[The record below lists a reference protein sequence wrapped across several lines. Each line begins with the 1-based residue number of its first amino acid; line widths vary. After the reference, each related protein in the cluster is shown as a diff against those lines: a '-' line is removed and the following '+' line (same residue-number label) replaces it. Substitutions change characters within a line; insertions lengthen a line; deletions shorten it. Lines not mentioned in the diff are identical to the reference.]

1 MKTPKYHEHFGP
13 VDGSFDKLPDD
24 AKKRVQAIVAQ
35 FTVQNG
41 KKQRDGSKGFVRISP
56 KQLQDLLV
64 WFTNGMIE
72 QTLVAMDINVVHD
85 DDVVHDERT
94 ELRNERLDA
103 YKNKAAAALD
113 KHISANNKDA
123 IPHEYDFLIIEDQ
136 EEIRKKIAARATGWV
151 MFSPREFSEYNALLK
166 EELRS

>member
-13 VDGSFDKLPDD
+13 IDGAFGKLPDD
-24 AKKRVQAIVAQ
+24 AKKRVKAIVAQ

-72 QTLVAMDINVVHD
+72 QTLTAMDISV
-85 DDVVHDERT
+85 
-94 ELRNERLDA
+94 
-103 YKNKAAAALD
+103 
-113 KHISANNKDA
+113 
-123 IPHEYDFLIIEDQ
+123 IPDNGDIQAQSL
-136 EEIRKKIAARATGWV
+136 T
-151 MFSPREFSEYNALLK
+151 S
-166 EELRS
+166 